1 LNAKLPRGRLGVADD
16 RLVAALAMAG
26 DDDAFGELVRRR
38 QQSVRQMLRR
48 LCRDATLADD
58 LAQQSFVQAWRT
70 VRTLR
75 APAAFGSWLR
85 RIAVNVWLQH
95 LRTCATPT
103 LPHPGEDSLEAGA
116 EPTTGERLDLDRAL
130 ATLPPDV
137 RLCIVLAYGERMSHR
152 EVSEA
157 TGLPLGTVKSHIS
170 RGAMRLRSLLHAY
183 G

>member
-1 LNAKLPRGRLGVADD
+1 MNGRLPRRRLGVADE
-16 RLVAALAMAG
+16 RLVVALAMAG
-26 DDDAFGELVRRR
+26 DDEAFGELVRRR
-38 QQSVRQMLRR
+38 QENLRHLLRR

-58 LAQQSFVQAWRT
+58 LAQQSFVQAWRR

-85 RIAVNVWLQH
+85 SIAVNVWLQH
-95 LRTCATPT
+95 VRIHRTAER
-103 LPHPGEDSLEAGA
+103 PHAGEDFSEAGA
-116 EPTTGERLDLDRAL
+116 ESTTGERLDLDRAL
-130 ATLPPDV
+130 AALPLDV

-152 EVSEA
+152 EISEA

-170 RGAMRLRSLLHAY
+170 RGALRLRSLLHAY